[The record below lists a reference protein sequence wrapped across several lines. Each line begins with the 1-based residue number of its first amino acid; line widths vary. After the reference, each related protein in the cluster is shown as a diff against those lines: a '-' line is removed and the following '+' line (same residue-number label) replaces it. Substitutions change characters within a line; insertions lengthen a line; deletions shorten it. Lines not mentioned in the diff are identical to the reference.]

1 MAVLD
6 NVLPVVFYAIGA
18 RHTFGSKDK
27 KAILAARRKV
37 DPRFMGLALLKLT
50 HPNGI
55 PPPVLTE
62 CCWQL
67 QCPNLGMPVYGVA
80 TQPQLRNGLVKLLV
94 DREERI
100 DRSSLM
106 DGGVISLVAGPG
118 FSSSITQPCSGVLL
132 ITQINHAF
140 SNQPTWS
147 PVTILLRSPSFRP
160 SMTPASTSLQIF
172 MGDERV
178 DLKLWPP
185 ISSDP
190 VEELRLG
197 FSRQNGSLVDHLATS
212 KKGQI
217 RLSCANAKP
226 RRQIGLECRDTTLA
240 KLAING
246 GMPTFALNRRTELE
260 LLLYPAKHQTPLA
273 PGLVIILRE

>member
-212 KKGQI
+212 KKGQ
-217 RLSCANAKP
+217 SS
-226 RRQIGLECRDTTLA
+226 
-240 KLAING
+240 
-246 GMPTFALNRRTELE
+246 
-260 LLLYPAKHQTPLA
+260 
-273 PGLVIILRE
+273 